1 MDIGAA
7 FIADGEPAE
16 TVEPS
21 QRALG
26 HPAVA
31 AEPFAAVEAA
41 AGDPRRDV
49 PASAGTP
56 AEAMI
61 VGLVTVQRGRALAR
75 PAAFG
80 FGTFGLQRRRH
91 HRPEVIGNKRCC
103 HAPTG
108 RAR

>member
-41 AGDPRRDV
+41 AGDPRRD
-49 PASAGTP
+49 G
-56 AEAMI
+56 
-61 VGLVTVQRGRALAR
+61 QAR
-75 PAAFG
+75 R
-80 FGTFGLQRRRH
+80 Q
-91 HRPEVIGNKRCC
+91 KR
-103 HAPTG
+103 
-108 RAR
+108 